1 MVNQACFEINWVQHP
16 RLFAKR
22 MQKISKTQKFSVRET
37 KLLSK
42 LSKKAKESGVL
53 DYTKL
58 MYMFP
63 GKTFAS
69 IKRMLVLKYKLTSW
83 QRKCSIIEPDC

>member
-1 MVNQACFEINWVQHP
+1 MINQACFELNWVQHP

-37 KLLSK
+37 KLMSK

-53 DYTKL
+53 DYAKL

-69 IKRMLVLKYKLTSW
+69 IKSMLISKYKLRSW
-83 QRKCSIIEPDC
+83 EGKCSIIELDY

>member
-1 MVNQACFEINWVQHP
+1 
-16 RLFAKR
+16 
-22 MQKISKTQKFSVRET
+22 MQKILNTKKFSVRET

-63 GKTFAS
+63 GKTFVS
-69 IKRMLVLKYKLTSW
+69 IKRMLISKYKLRSW
-83 QRKCSIIEPDC
+83 EGKCSIIEPNYK

>member
-1 MVNQACFEINWVQHP
+1 VQHP
-16 RLFAKR
+16 KLFAKR
-22 MQKISKTQKFSVRET
+22 MQKISKNQKFSVRET

-42 LSKKAKESGVL
+42 LSTKAKESGVL

-63 GKTFAS
+63 GKPFAS
-69 IKRMLVLKYKLTSW
+69 IKSMLISKYKLGSW
-83 QRKCSIIEPDC
+83 EGKCVIIEPDY